1 MYPAGAGLA
10 PVPSRVVR
18 ATAGAATGVIPGGIL
33 VGMTSV
39 TTIKVSRELRDR
51 LAIRAAQQQT
61 TLAGAIAQALD
72 DSDERAFWD
81 QVRHDH
87 AAISQGERRRH
98 VVDATLADD
107 LADPVDDAIGVDE
120 W

>member
-1 MYPAGAGLA
+1 
-10 PVPSRVVR
+10 
-18 ATAGAATGVIPGGIL
+18 
-33 VGMTSV
+33 MTSV

-61 TLAGAIAQALD
+61 TLAGAIVKALD

-87 AAISQGERRRH
+87 AAMSQGERRRH
-98 VVDATLADD
+98 VVDATLVDN